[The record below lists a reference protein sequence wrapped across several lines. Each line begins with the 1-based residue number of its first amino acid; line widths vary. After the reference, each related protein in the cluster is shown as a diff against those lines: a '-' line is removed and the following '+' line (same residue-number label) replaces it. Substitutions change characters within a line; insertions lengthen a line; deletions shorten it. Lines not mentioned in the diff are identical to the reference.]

1 MSYYRA
7 CFSIAGDTL
16 SPGHSL
22 SFSKR
27 ETIVSKGGTFELGFF
42 QPGTSLKIY
51 LGIWYKMFVPKEV
64 VWVANRDT
72 PLSDPSSSRL
82 DLSEDGNLLLFQGSS
97 WIPVWSTN
105 LTFPGSN
112 LTEAVLGEDGNLVLR
127 DGSNQSRIFW
137 ESFNHPTDTWLPG
150 SKVGINKLISWKN
163 SEDPAPGVFSFGLDP
178 NGSNQYFLEWNR
190 SQIYWSSGVWNGRSF
205 SSVPQM
211 NGLSSIFN
219 YTFVPSK
226 NESEAYF
233 TYSFRNPSYIS
244 KCRIDFRGQ
253 LRLLAWW
260 GTGPWE
266 WSVFWSAPWNLSDV
280 FALCGAFGVC
290 RDNLSNPCECLRGFE
305 PFSVTDW
312 SGGCV
317 RKSPLHCENNTYA
330 NGKKDWFLKISNMQ
344 LPVYSKAYLAV
355 NASRCELACM
365 ENCFCTAYAYNRSG
379 CMIWEGALFN
389 LRQLSDGGETR
400 QDIYLRL
407 AAAEYQNTK
416 GKKWKVLVVVLVPT
430 VGLLVCLFIC
440 FSSKRKL
447 KCIGEKASSNNLL
460 LFDFDAELYVID
472 DGMNTS
478 NNLKRREKDAELPL
492 FSYKS
497 VSAATNKFSNMNK
510 LGEGGFGPVY
520 KGKLLQG
527 KEIAVKMLS
536 KRSGQGIEEFRNET
550 ILIAKLQH
558 RNLVRILGCC
568 IERDEKILIYEY
580 LPNQSLD
587 FYLFDQTKKKMLEW
601 GTRIRIIEGIAQGL
615 LYLHRYS
622 RLRII
627 HRDLKPSNIL
637 LDCEMN
643 PKISDFGMARIV
655 GDNETQANTHRIVG
669 TYGYMSPEYAMD
681 GLYSIKSDVF
691 SFGVLILEIVSGK
704 KNTGF
709 YNSESLNLL
718 RYAWEL
724 WKDDQILELMESTIG
739 YPSSTSI
746 ILRFINIG
754 LLCVQ
759 ESPTDR
765 PTMPDVV
772 SMISNEHA
780 PLPTPKQPAFT
791 RGRNV
796 IDTNSTIDNPEICSK
811 NSLTISTM
819 EAR

>member
-1 MSYYRA
+1 MKSKKPWLLFALLLIMSYYRS

-22 SFSKR
+22 SLSKR

-82 DLSEDGNLLLFQGSS
+82 DLSEDGNLLLFQGSP

-127 DGSNQSRIFW
+127 DGSNQSCIFW
-137 ESFNHPTDTWLPG
+137 ESFDHPTDTWLPG

-190 SQIYWSSGVWNGRSF
+190 SQIYGSSGVWNGKSF
-205 SSVPQM
+205 SLVPEM
-211 NGLSSIFN
+211 NGLSSQLHFCA
-219 YTFVPSK
+219 K
-226 NESEAYF
+226 
-233 TYSFRNPSYIS
+233 
-244 KCRIDFRGQ
+244 GQ
-253 LRLLAWW
+253 LRERVWW
-260 GTGPWE
+260 SGPRV
-266 WSVFWSAPWNLSDV
+266 WSEFWYAPWNLSDV

-317 RKSPLHCENNTYA
+317 RKSPLQCENNTYA

-355 NASRCELACM
+355 NASRCKLACM
-365 ENCFCTAYAYNRSG
+365 ENCSCTAYAYNRSG

-416 GKKWKVLVVVLVPT
+416 
-430 VGLLVCLFIC
+430 
-440 FSSKRKL
+440 
-447 KCIGEKASSNNLL
+447 GEKASSNNLL